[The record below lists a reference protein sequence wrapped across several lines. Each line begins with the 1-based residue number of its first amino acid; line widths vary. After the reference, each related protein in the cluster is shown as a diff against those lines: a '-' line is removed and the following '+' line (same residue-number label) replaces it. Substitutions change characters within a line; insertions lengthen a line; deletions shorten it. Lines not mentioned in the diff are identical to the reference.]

1 MAAAGGGCE
10 GTAGCTPV
18 AAPAG
23 AGAALPGSVRE
34 LFNGKSVLDAAA
46 ALETLGAAAVCLS
59 AFLPPP
65 PLFLAIDLDV
75 SGREAAEGCVA
86 LDRRGGMRKSDGEG
100 RTRFAARVGPGFETP
115 DPAVIGSGRV
125 LARAGA
131 VMGVTGA
138 CRSPLNATVAGSGRN
153 RSVEPRAAV
162 SICVVGLDEAGMA
175 YGAVGRAGAG
185 MYADKSIHGDPTSEG
200 ATLGTSCAAAGTAG
214 AAGGTP
220 GVAGRT
226 PGARPGIPPAGI
238 DWSGTM
244 YGTG

>member
-10 GTAGCTPV
+10 GTPGCTTV

-23 AGAALPGSVRE
+23 ACAALPGSVRE
-34 LFNGKSVLDAAA
+34 LFNGEPVLDAAA
-46 ALETLGAAAVCLS
+46 ALEALGAAAVCLA

-65 PLFLAIDLDV
+65 LLFLAIDLDV
-75 SGREAAEGCVA
+75 GSREAAEGGVA
-86 LDRRGGMRKSDGEG
+86 LDRRGGMRKSEGEG
-100 RTRFAARVGPGFETP
+100 RTRFVARVGPGFETP

-131 VMGVTGA
+131 VMGVTGV
-138 CRSPLNATVAGSGRN
+138 CRSPLNAAVAGSGRN
-153 RSVEPRAAV
+153 RSVEPRAAA
-162 SICVVGLDEAGMA
+162 SICTVVLDESGMP
-175 YGAVGRAGAG
+175 YGAVDRAGAG
-185 MYADKSIHGDPTSEG
+185 TYADKSIHGDPTSEG
-200 ATLGTSCAAAGTAG
+200 ATGGSKRAAAGTAG

-226 PGARPGIPPAGI
+226 PGATAGISPVGI